1 MIHLTKETKHTASE
15 IVSLASKFFGR
26 GGLGLEEKTIKRDC
40 IEFEGGGGYVSVVV
54 VEEDDKRNVD
64 IESRE
69 WEYHVKQ
76 FMEGI

>member
-1 MIHLTKETKHTASE
+1 MIHLNKESKHTAGE

-26 GGLGLEEKTIKRDC
+26 GGLGLKEKIRKWDC
-40 IEFEGGGGYVSVVV
+40 IEFEGGGGYVSVLV
-54 VEEDDKRNVD
+54 VEEDDKRNVY

-69 WEYHVKQ
+69 WEYHVKE